1 MVKVLNIELHV
12 FVGEQD
18 LGQTDPNEKYLVGE
32 RTQRERT
39 MSRGGERTSCFRPP
53 PPPQQFQ
60 KVIFL

>member
-18 LGQTDPNEKYLVGE
+18 LGQTDPNKKYLVGE

-39 MSRGGERTSCFRPP
+39 MSRGGERTSC
-53 PPPQQFQ
+53 
-60 KVIFL
+60 L